1 MLKKRNFVPELA
13 RLDTDELTV
22 KYLAGEEP
30 TTIANCQVIPMLDQ
44 PSRDV
49 NRLLQVALQSDRV
62 PVLKLDEGD
71 LRLTP
76 VDFANEV
83 SRHLANALQ
92 GVVKAD
98 VSRLVIVYS
107 PSWAAEC
114 RLPADAQRIRIS
126 HRQIRDLLQILYDR
140 DTASQ
145 VRIIYGGFVFENEM
159 VDVLRDINVDGIL
172 INKGGL

>member
-1 MLKKRNFVPELA
+1 MLKKRNFVPELT
-13 RLDTDELTV
+13 RLDANELTV
-22 KYLAGEEP
+22 KYLANEAP
-30 TTIANCQVIPMLDQ
+30 TTISNCQVISTLDQ

-49 NRLLQVALQSDRV
+49 NQLLQVALRSDRV

-76 VDFANEV
+76 VDFANQV
-83 SRHLANALQ
+83 SQHLANALQ
-92 GVVKAD
+92 GVSAAD
-98 VSRLVIVYS
+98 VARLVIVYS

-126 HRQIRDLLQILYDR
+126 HRQIRDLLQLLYDR

-159 VDVLRDINVDGIL
+159 VDVLRDINVDGVL
-172 INKGGL
+172 INK